1 MAWYMLK
8 PPVQFY
14 QDTDAHCWA
23 AGAAS
28 WLRSTHMG
36 DATPDTLVR
45 RYQDYCD
52 YQGYLIED
60 KISNGIALKDGGIIE
75 VFRLIGATLQRF
87 PRSAFT
93 YDMAKT
99 ILTKKGHFLLV
110 ATRNDKDKIGHTRV
124 VYGVGVPDE
133 DNFSA
138 FNPYQNRDERPSGYE
153 NIPFKDFN
161 SDKGFLYLGWAGWA
175 GPSL

>member
-1 MAWYMLK
+1 
-8 PPVQFY
+8 
-14 QDTDAHCWA
+14 
-23 AGAAS
+23 
-28 WLRSTHMG
+28 MG
-36 DATPDTLVR
+36 DATADTLVR

-52 YQGYLIED
+52 YEGYLIED
-60 KISNGIALKDGGIIE
+60 KISNGIALKGGGIVE
-75 VFRLIGATLQRF
+75 VFRLIGATSRRF
-87 PRSAFT
+87 ARSAFT

-133 DNFSA
+133 ANFSA
-138 FNPYQNRDERPSGYE
+138 FNPNQNVQERPSGYE
-153 NIPFKDFN
+153 NIPFRDSN
-161 SDKGFLYLGWAGWA
+161 SDNGFLYPGWAGWA